1 MDEDKAIDG
10 PWSPWSAT
18 LMVSGENRQAAIEM
32 IRSLLAAIDITPETQ
47 TINLTN
53 TAAEGRVVISTPN
66 SRV

>member
-1 MDEDKAIDG
+1 MDDVKAVGDG
-10 PWSPWSAT
+10 PWSAT
-18 LMVSGENRQAAIEM
+18 LMVSGENRGVAIKM
-32 IRSLLAAIDITPETQ
+32 IRSLLSAIDIAPETK